1 VIGIGTD
8 AAEAAGRLQLPA
20 DHPLH
25 YIGGRWVRS
34 AGGGVID
41 VVDPARE
48 VRIGSVAAGTAED
61 ADEAVRAAAAAFGEW
76 SSTPVAQR
84 AAIIAALA
92 DGVADRAEE
101 LAGLI
106 TSEVGSPIGFSRS
119 QQVGL
124 PIDVARGIAGLLPG
138 LPWEEQLGSALV
150 VREPIGVVAAIT
162 PWNYPLHQAVAK
174 VAAALGAG
182 CTVVLKP
189 SELAPFSAFALAEV
203 LAEAGVPPGVFNLVT
218 GYGSEVG
225 EALARHPGVAMVSLT
240 GSVKAGRRVM
250 ELAAWTVKQVAL
262 ELGGKSATLVLDDA
276 DLEAVV
282 PGAVLHAF
290 RNAGQNC
297 SALSRL
303 VVPRI
308 ALPRVEEIAR
318 SLAGTF
324 VTGDP
329 TDESTQMGP
338 LVTAEARARV
348 LGLVEDGQREGARLI
363 AGGADPPQPVGFFV
377 RPTVFSDVTSD
388 MRLAQEEIFGPVLA
402 ILAHDGDDDAVRIAN
417 DSSYGLSGAVWSAHP
432 ERAASVARRIRT
444 GRVVV
449 NGGAF
454 NAAAPF
460 GGYKLSGVGREL
472 GRYGVEEYLL
482 LKTLQL

>member
-1 VIGIGTD
+1 VIGTGTGAAD
-8 AAEAAGRLQLPA
+8 AATPLQLPA
-20 DHPLH
+20 DRLLH

-34 AGGGVID
+34 AGDGVIE

-48 VRIGSVAAGTAED
+48 ARIGSVAAGTAED
-61 ADEAVRAAAAAFGEW
+61 AHAAVLAATEAFDEWG
-76 SSTPVAQR
+76 STPVAQR
-84 AAIIAALA
+84 TAIVSAMA
-92 DGVADRAEE
+92 DE
-101 LAGLI
+101 LAYRANELAALI

-124 PIDVARGIAGLLPG
+124 PVDVARGIAGILPG
-138 LPWEEQLGSALV
+138 LPWEERLGSALV

-162 PWNYPLHQAVAK
+162 PWNYPLHQVVAK

-203 LAEAGVPPGVFNLVT
+203 LAEVGVPPGVFNLVT
-218 GYGSEVG
+218 GYGPVVG

-240 GSVKAGRRVM
+240 GSVAAGRRVM
-250 ELAAWTVKQVAL
+250 ELAAGTVKRVAL
-262 ELGGKSATLVLDDA
+262 ELGGKSATLILDDA
-276 DLEAVV
+276 DIEAIV

-290 RNAGQNC
+290 RNSGQNC

-303 VVPRI
+303 VVPR
-308 ALPRVEEIAR
+308 AVVPRVEEIAK
-318 SLAGTF
+318 SVAET
-324 VTGDP
+324 VATGDP
-329 TDESTQMGP
+329 TDERTQMGP
-338 LVTAEARARV
+338 LITAEARARV
-348 LGLVEDGQREGARLI
+348 LGFIERGQREGARLI
-363 AGGADPPQPVGFFV
+363 AGGAGPAQPVGFFV

-388 MRLAQEEIFGPVLA
+388 MRIAQEEIFGPVLA
-402 ILAHDGDDDAVRIAN
+402 ILAHHGDDDAVRIAN
-417 DSSYGLSGAVWSAHP
+417 DSSYGLSGAVWSGRKD
-432 ERAASVARRIRT
+432 RAASVARRIRT

-472 GRYGVEEYLL
+472 GRHGVAEYLL